1 MVDKICTNKKAS
13 YEYVFIEQITAGI
26 KLLGSEIKSIRNH
39 KVSISESYV
48 YIKNGEVYIKGMH
61 ISEYKQ
67 SGIHTNHEP
76 TRLRKLL
83 LNKREILKFDD
94 SIQQKGLTIVPIS
107 VIINNKGLVK
117 IEIALCRGKKIH
129 NKRNDL
135 KDKDIKREV
144 ERELNVK
151 L

>member
-1 MVDKICTNKKAS
+1 MEVIVKNKKAS
-13 YEYVFIEQITAGI
+13 YEYEFIEQITAGI

-129 NKRNDL
+129 DKRNDL

-144 ERELNVK
+144 DRELNIK
-151 L
+151 F

>member
-1 MVDKICTNKKAS
+1 MEVVVKNKKVS
-13 YEYVFIEQITAGI
+13 YEYEFIEQITAGI
-26 KLLGSEIKSIRNH
+26 KLLGSEIKSIRGH
-39 KVSISESYV
+39 KVSISEAYV

-83 LNKREILKFDD
+83 LNKREILKLDD

-129 NKRNDL
+129 DKRNDL
-135 KDKDIKREV
+135 KDKDIKREID
-144 ERELNVK
+144 RELNIK
-151 L
+151 F

>member
-1 MVDKICTNKKAS
+1 MEVIVKNKKSS
-13 YEYVFIEQITAGI
+13 YEYEFIEQITAGI
-26 KLLGSEIKSIRNH
+26 KLFGSEIKSIRNH

-83 LNKREILKFDD
+83 LNKREILKLDD

-129 NKRNDL
+129 DKRNDL

-144 ERELNVK
+144 DRELNIK
-151 L
+151 F

>member
-13 YEYVFIEQITAGI
+13 YEYEFIEQITAGI
-26 KLLGSEIKSIRNH
+26 KLFGSEIKSIRNH

-129 NKRNDL
+129 DKRNDL
-135 KDKDIKREV
+135 KDKDIKREID
-144 ERELNVK
+144 RELNIK
-151 L
+151 F

>member
-1 MVDKICTNKKAS
+1 MEVVVKNKKAS
-13 YEYVFIEQITAGI
+13 YEYEFIEQITAGI

-129 NKRNDL
+129 DKRNDL

-144 ERELNVK
+144 DRELNIK
-151 L
+151 F

>member
-13 YEYVFIEQITAGI
+13 YEYEFIEQITAGI

-129 NKRNDL
+129 DKRNDL

-144 ERELNVK
+144 DRELNIK
-151 L
+151 F